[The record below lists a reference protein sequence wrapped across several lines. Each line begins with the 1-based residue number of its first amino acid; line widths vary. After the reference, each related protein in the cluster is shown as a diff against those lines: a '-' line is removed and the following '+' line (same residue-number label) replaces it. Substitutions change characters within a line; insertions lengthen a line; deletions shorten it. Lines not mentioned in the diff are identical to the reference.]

1 MTRRLPT
8 VLLFAACALGVAAD
22 WPVFRG
28 NAAMTGT
35 ADAKLPDQLDEVWEF
50 ACQGDI
56 RSAPAIVGNVVY
68 VASMDRHLYALDLAT
83 GKEKWKVKLG
93 SMEAGPAVKNGRV
106 YVGDLEGKLHAVD
119 AATGKELWAFE
130 TMGEIHASANFAS
143 DDILIGSHDS
153 TLYRVTPA
161 GKKVWEYKID
171 GPINGAAAVAGDRTF
186 AAGCDSLLHVI
197 DTGTG
202 KAVGSVDLGGQPAA
216 TAAVAGDFAYV
227 GTVSGNSVLVVDW
240 KTLKRG
246 WEFAAKR
253 RAQPFYSSAA
263 VTDKLVVVG
272 SRDRKIYALDKATG
286 AETWSVATEGNVD
299 ASPVVA
305 GGRVYV
311 GSMASSG
318 DFYVLDLATG
328 TIKQQL
334 ALGSPVSGSAA
345 VGADCLIVGTE
356 KGRVVKLGA
365 KKP

>member
-1 MTRRLPT
+1 MTARIRT
-8 VLLFAACALGVAAD
+8 ALLFAACALGLAAD

-28 NAAMTGT
+28 DAAMTGT
-35 ADAKLPDQLDEVWEF
+35 AAAKLPDQLDEVWEF

-56 RSAPAIVGNVVY
+56 RSAPAIIGDTVY

-83 GKEKWKVKLG
+83 GKQKWKVMLG

-119 AATGKELWAFE
+119 AATGKALWAFE
-130 TMGEIHASANFAS
+130 TMGEIHASANFAG

-161 GKKVWEYKID
+161 GKKAWEYKID
-171 GPINGAAAVAGDRTF
+171 GPINGAAAVTGDRTF
-186 AAGCDSLLHVI
+186 VAGCDSLLHVV
-197 DTGTG
+197 DTNTG
-202 KAVGSVDLGGQPAA
+202 KAVGTVDIGGQPAA

-227 GTVSGNSVLVVDW
+227 GTVSGNQVLAVNW
-240 KTLKRG
+240 KTVKKG

-253 RAQPFYSSAA
+253 RQQPFYSSAA

-272 SRDRKIYALDKATG
+272 SRDRNIYALDRSTG
-286 AETWSVATEGNVD
+286 AEIWSVATEGNVD
-299 ASPVVA
+299 ASPVVV
-305 GGRVYV
+305 GSRVYV

-318 DFYVLDLATG
+318 DFYALDLATG

-334 ALGSPVSGSAA
+334 ALGSSVTGSAA
-345 VGADCLIVGTE
+345 VGADCLVVGTE
-356 KGRVVKLGA
+356 KGRVVKLGV